1 MVKAPTSIKLTEEID
16 SILDAIYAD
25 ILIADAQGV
34 VLKVSPTFE
43 QVYGIR
49 KEDAIGLNVLEL
61 EAAGY
66 FKPSITSIVL
76 NTKER
81 VTMRQKNNKN
91 RDIVVT
97 ATPVKDS
104 AGNIKF
110 VISFSRDITDFLHL
124 QEQYSQ
130 LENKIVRYE
139 KELEKLRSQ
148 SLETDGMIAKST
160 AIQKVL
166 DIANRIAPFD
176 ANVLL
181 TGESGV
187 GKTMLAKMIHKKS
200 KRTCGPFI
208 DINCGAIP
216 ENLLESELF
225 GYESGSFTG
234 AGKNGKLGLIELA
247 QNGTLFLDEIAELP
261 FNLQAKVLKVIQEK
275 KLLRVGGT
283 EEIHV
288 DFRLIAASNKN
299 LEEMMTAKLFREDL
313 YYRLNVIS
321 ILIPPLRQRREDI
334 IPMILYFVHQ
344 FNEHYDLHKTIPGQ
358 VLDELEHYSWPGNVR
373 QLENVIERMILTS
386 EEAIIG
392 QSALPDFIKFK
403 TEDIALQSNR
413 SMTESLEMLE
423 GQMVRKAYQECG
435 TTIGVAALL
444 GISQPTAVRK
454 IQKYVKKVAD
464 ATR

>member
-392 QSALPDFIKFK
+392 QSALSDFIKFK